1 MPEKAA
7 VAIGVV
13 GCGAIAQVAHLPAL
27 SRIEGVDLRAVCD
40 EDTGRAETV
49 AHRFDVPRTCSSLDE
64 LLDGDD
70 LQALIVCTPNHVH
83 AENTRTALRAG
94 LHVLCERPLGV
105 NREEA
110 VAILTTAEEAGRHLM
125 VAHNHRYRPD
135 AWALHQAIERGELG
149 RVFHVQASWQ
159 RRRVRRPRRRDW
171 RRQHD
176 LAGGGVLI
184 DLGVSNLDLGL
195 WLTNYPKPERVT
207 AHVVDRDDDG
217 LEDTAIV
224 ALGLENDMTLSVD
237 VSWDLVAR
245 EDRHTVFALG
255 SSGSGSLSPFLIN
268 REVEEGVVVEATPRL
283 ATPKENV
290 FTASYRRELEHFL
303 AVVRG
308 ASEPRLPSEQATL
321 MGIVDACYRSAK
333 EGREVVL

>member
-1 MPEKAA
+1 MPEKET
-7 VAIGVV
+7 VAIGVL

-27 SRIEGVDLRAVCD
+27 SRISGVDVRAVCD
-40 EDTGRAETV
+40 EDAGRAETV
-49 AHRFDVPRTCSSLDE
+49 ARRFNVPRTCSSLDE
-64 LLDGDD
+64 LLGQDD
-70 LQALIVCTPNHVH
+70 IQALIVCTPNHLH
-83 AENTRTALRAG
+83 AENTQQALLAG
-94 LHVLCERPLGV
+94 VHVLCERPLGI

-110 VAILTTAEEAGRHLM
+110 SAILATAEEAERHLM

-149 RVFHVQASWQ
+149 RIFHVQASWQ

-171 RRQHD
+171 RRHHD
-176 LAGGGVLI
+176 LAGGGVLM

-195 WLTNYPKPERVT
+195 WLTGYPKPERVT

-217 LEDTAIV
+217 LEDSAVV
-224 ALGLENDMTLSVD
+224 ALGVENGMTLSVD

-245 EDRHTVFALG
+245 EDRHTLFALG
-255 SSGSGSLSPFLIN
+255 SRGSGSLSPFIIN

-283 ATPKENV
+283 ATPRENV

-308 ASEPRLPSEQATL
+308 TSEPRLPSEQVTL